1 MWRVRLGSYYREIKR
16 GKCFG
21 NKKEEL
27 VALGFDLDLH
37 TERKKGL
44 QQPAELVLEAL
55 QVYQLIHG
63 DMLVSGDKEGYVV
76 WRDVMCCAVV
86 SSDVL

>member
-37 TERKKGL
+37 TERKKAL
-44 QQPAELVLEAL
+44 QQPAGLVLEAL
-55 QVYQLIHG
+55 QMYESIHG
-63 DMLVSGDKEGYVV
+63 DMLVSGGA
-76 WRDVMCCAVV
+76 RRG
-86 SSDVL
+86 L